1 MAGGL
6 IRPHH
11 AKLAVLFRLVDAL
24 LIGTLL
30 WLLSQQWHI
39 SFWEHSHY
47 SLMTLLAMMLFFF
60 IAEFNHLYH
69 SWRGDV
75 LVGELRII
83 WRVWFLVTG
92 ILLILGFT
100 FKAFDSLSRAVVL
113 TWLVTVPIILSVW
126 RLALRS
132 FLGYVRESGRNGRIA
147 IIIGADHLGVSFAK
161 ALLERPETGIRL
173 QGFCDDHKPA
183 SDTALIEGTQ
193 LTCLGTPDVALEQA
207 RNGAVDLIYIALP
220 IKAEARIQELV
231 TAFADATASVY
242 ILLPDLFMLEML
254 HARLVNFGDFSA
266 VSIYETPFSGYGAWI
281 KRLEDIILA
290 SFILLLISVPMLII
304 AGLIKLTSKGDII
317 FKQHRYGLNGEVIE
331 VWKFRTM
338 RVSENGSIVTQAQRH
353 DPRITRL
360 GRFLRRTSLDE
371 LPQFINVLQGRMS
384 IVGPRP
390 HAIAHNE
397 QYRKLI
403 PRYMLRHK
411 VKPGITG
418 WAQINGWRGETDTLE
433 KMERRVEYDL
443 EYIRNWSVWLDLEI
457 IFATVYKGFL
467 NKNAY

>member
-24 LIGTLL
+24 WIGGTL
-30 WLLSQQWHI
+30 WLLAWQWNV
-39 SFWEHSHY
+39 FWEHSY
-47 SLMTLLAMMLFFF
+47 YLSTTLLAMGLFFF
-60 IAEFNHLYH
+60 IAEFNNLYH
-69 SWRGDV
+69 SWRGGA
-75 LVGELRII
+75 LVGEIQII
-83 WRVWFLVTG
+83 WRIWFLVTG

-100 FKAFDSLSRAVVL
+100 FKASDYLSRSVIL
-113 TWLVTVPIILSVW
+113 TWLVFVPIILSLW
-126 RLALRS
+126 RLTLRS
-132 FLGYVRESGRNGRIA
+132 LLGYLRESGRNGRTA
-147 IIIGADHLGVSFAK
+147 IIIGADTLGIEFAK
-161 ALLERPETGIRL
+161 TLLERPETGIRL
-173 QGFCDDHKPA
+173 YGFCDDFKPV
-183 SDTALIEGTQ
+183 TEQPLIINT
-193 LTCLGTPDVALEQA
+193 TINCLGTPDVALELA
-207 RNGAVDLIYIALP
+207 RTGAIDLVYIALP
-220 IKAEARIQELV
+220 MKAETRIQELV

-281 KRLEDIILA
+281 KRLEDMLLA
-290 SFILLLISVPMLII
+290 SFILTLISIPMLVI
-304 AGLIKLTSKGDII
+304 ACLIRFTSKGEIL
-317 FKQHRYGLNGEVIE
+317 FKQYRYGLNGEVIE

-338 RVSENGSIVTQAQRH
+338 HVCENGEQVTQAQRN
-353 DPRITRL
+353 DPRITAL
-360 GRFLRRTSLDE
+360 GGFLRRTSLDE

-390 HAIAHNE
+390 HAVAHNE

-433 KMERRVEYDL
+433 KMAKRVEYDL

-457 IFATVYKGFL
+457 IFATIYKGFL